1 MDLMRVTLSVDIP
14 GLGQRIKQAVD
25 ASGKTPTEIA
35 AESGMSLPNL
45 YRIMSEDT
53 KSVPR
58 ETLSRIGETLNV
70 DFDAEV
76 KAAIAKEMKG

>member
-14 GLGQRIKQAVD
+14 GLGERIRKALD
-25 ASGKTPTEIA
+25 DSKKTPTEVA
-35 AESGMSLPNL
+35 AASGMSLPNL

-58 ETLSRIGETLNV
+58 ETLLRVGEVLEI
-70 DFDAEV
+70 DFETEI
-76 KAAIAKEMKG
+76 KTAITKEFAD